1 LSNFINPIS
10 DKGSMSAD
18 QVLKV
23 DYPVQTDV
31 EIRETV
37 QYEPFG
43 LLGRKLSVK
52 DKVKKGIFLFSAAA
66 AVGYY
71 LFLLVLFLFR

>member
-1 LSNFINPIS
+1 M
-10 DKGSMSAD
+10 GAD

-23 DYPVQTDV
+23 DYPVQSDS

-37 QYEPFG
+37 EYEPFG
-43 LLGRKLSVK
+43 LLGRKLSARE
-52 DKVKKGIFLFSAAA
+52 KVKKGIFLFSAIA

-71 LFLLVLFLFR
+71 LFLLILFLFR

>member
-1 LSNFINPIS
+1 LSIFIEAVS

-18 QVLKV
+18 QVLKASIAAPA
-23 DYPVQTDV
+23 DI
-31 EIRETV
+31 EIQESA

-43 LLGRKLSVK
+43 LLGRKLSAK
-52 DKVKKGIFLFSAAA
+52 DKIKKGIFLFSAAA

-71 LFLLVLFLFR
+71 LFLLVLFLLR

>member
-1 LSNFINPIS
+1 MYAVS

-18 QVLKV
+18 RILKV
-23 DYPVQTDV
+23 SYTAQADV
-31 EIRETV
+31 EIQENVR
-37 QYEPFG
+37 YEPFG
-43 LLGRKLSVK
+43 LLGRKLSTR

-71 LFLLVLFLFR
+71 MFLLALFLIR

>member
-1 LSNFINPIS
+1 
-10 DKGSMSAD
+10 MSAD

-43 LLGRKLSVK
+43 LLGRKLSVR

>member
-1 LSNFINPIS
+1 
-10 DKGSMSAD
+10 MSVD
-18 QVLKV
+18 QVLKASIAASSV
-23 DYPVQTDV
+23 V
-31 EIRETV
+31 EVRESA

-43 LLGRKLSVK
+43 LLGRKLTAK

-71 LFLLVLFLFR
+71 LFLFVLFLLH

>member
-1 LSNFINPIS
+1 
-10 DKGSMSAD
+10 MSAD
-18 QVLKV
+18 QVLKASIAASS
-23 DYPVQTDV
+23 DV
-31 EIRETV
+31 EVQEIA

-43 LLGRKLSVK
+43 LLGRKLTAK

-71 LFLLVLFLFR
+71 VFLLVLFLLR

>member
-1 LSNFINPIS
+1 
-10 DKGSMSAD
+10 MSVD
-18 QVLKV
+18 QVLKTSFASPADTEV
-23 DYPVQTDV
+23 
-31 EIRETV
+31 RESA

-43 LLGRKLSVK
+43 LLGRKLSAK

-71 LFLLVLFLFR
+71 LFLLGLFLFR

>member
-1 LSNFINPIS
+1 MHLVS

-18 QVLKV
+18 RVLKTSYAV
-23 DYPVQTDV
+23 RTEAAAQ
-31 EIRETV
+31 EAV

-43 LLGRKLSVK
+43 LRGRKLSVK
-52 DKVKKGIFLFSAAA
+52 EKFKRGIFLFSIAA

>member
-1 LSNFINPIS
+1 
-10 DKGSMSAD
+10 MSAD

-23 DYPVQTDV
+23 DYPVQTDS

>member
-1 LSNFINPIS
+1 
-10 DKGSMSAD
+10 MSAD

-23 DYPVQTDV
+23 DYPVQTDA
-31 EIRETV
+31 ETRETV

>member
-1 LSNFINPIS
+1 MN
-10 DKGSMSAD
+10 AD
-18 QVLKV
+18 QVLKAGIAAPMDKEV
-23 DYPVQTDV
+23 
-31 EIRETV
+31 RESA

-43 LLGRKLSVK
+43 LLGRKLTAK
-52 DKVKKGIFLFSAAA
+52 DKIKKGIFLFSAAA

>member
-1 LSNFINPIS
+1 MN
-10 DKGSMSAD
+10 AD
-18 QVLKV
+18 QVLKAAIAAPV
-23 DYPVQTDV
+23 DMKA
-31 EIRETV
+31 RESA

-43 LLGRKLSVK
+43 LLGKKLSAK

-71 LFLLVLFLFR
+71 LFLLVLFLLR